1 MSPTS
6 DLRGKTAPSPDPR
19 LTLARPD
26 LADAA
31 LEGVVSAGHYVECA
45 RMQASAPVLA
55 IRRAPEPDAEQVS
68 QLLFGEAFRVA
79 DEGGGWA
86 WGQCE
91 RDGYVGHVLMEG
103 LSAPALRPTHRV
115 AALRTYAFAAP
126 SLKAAAVGLISLNAL
141 VTVEAEE
148 GRWRRVARLGWIA
161 SEHLAPMG
169 CDFETDPAGVALRFL
184 GAPYLWGGRESLGL
198 DCSGLIQ
205 QAFHACGLACPRDSD
220 MQAALGSPV
229 PRAEL
234 RRNDLVFWKGHVG
247 IMLDAGQLL
256 HANAYH
262 LATAVERLDEAVA
275 RIEASANGAPTGY
288 RRIPN
293 LSSRP

>member
-6 DLRGKTAPSPDPR
+6 DLRGKVAPTPDPR

-31 LEGVVSAGHYVECA
+31 LEGVVAAGRFVPCA
-45 RMQASAPVLA
+45 AMQASAPVLA
-55 IRRAPEPDAEQVS
+55 VRRASEADAEQVS
-68 QLLFGEAFRVA
+68 QLLFGEGFRVA
-79 DEGGGWA
+79 EEREGWA

-91 RDGYVGHVLMEG
+91 RDGYVGYVLMEG
-103 LSAPALRPTHRV
+103 LSAPVLRPTHRV
-115 AALRTYAFAAP
+115 AALRTYAFAEP
-126 SLKAAAVGLISLNAL
+126 SLKSAAVGLVSLNAL

-161 SEHLAPMG
+161 SEHLAPVG
-169 CDFETDPAGVALRFL
+169 RDLETDPAGVALRFL

-220 MQAALGSPV
+220 MQAALGVAITRP
-229 PRAEL
+229 EL
-234 RRNDLVFWKGHVG
+234 RRNDLVFWQGHVG
-247 IMLDAGQLL
+247 IMLDEVRLL
-256 HANAYH
+256 HANGFH
-262 LATAVERLDEAVA
+262 VATAVEPLDEAIA
-275 RIEASANGAPTGY
+275 RIEAAGAGAPTGF
-288 RRIPN
+288 RRV
-293 LSSRP
+293 

>member
-6 DLRGKTAPSPDPR
+6 DLRGRPLPTPDPR

-31 LEGVVSAGHYVECA
+31 LEGVVAAGRFVPCA
-45 RMQASAPVLA
+45 AMQASAPVLA
-55 IRRAPEPDAEQVS
+55 VRRAPEADAEQVS
-68 QLLFGEAFRVA
+68 QLLFGEGFRVA
-79 DEGGGWA
+79 EEREGWA

-91 RDGYVGHVLMEG
+91 RDGYVGYVLMEG
-103 LSAPALRPTHRV
+103 LSAPVLRPTHRV
-115 AALRTYAFAAP
+115 AALRTYAFAEP
-126 SLKAAAVGLISLNAL
+126 SLKSAAVGLVSLNAL

-161 SEHLAPMG
+161 SEHLAPVG
-169 CDFETDPAGVALRFL
+169 RDLETDPAGVALRFL

-205 QAFHACGLACPRDSD
+205 QAFNACGLACPRDSD
-220 MQAALGSPV
+220 MQAALGVAITRP
-229 PRAEL
+229 EL

-247 IMLDAGQLL
+247 IMLDEVRLL
-256 HANAYH
+256 HANGFH
-262 LATAVERLDEAVA
+262 VATAVEPLDEAIA
-275 RIEASANGAPTGY
+275 RIEAAGAGAPTGF
-288 RRIPN
+288 RRV
-293 LSSRP
+293 